1 MNTPTYHRILPIGEF
16 LTYPIRPSVDI
27 IQTHQTH
34 SNKIIEYKGKDISS
48 EEVDGIMSS
57 YHDIFGLAL
66 AIKTAD
72 CMPIVLLGKTHVV
85 FLHAGWR
92 GLANGILQH
101 TLIHTI
107 KPFYAFIGPSIQQQ
121 SFEVENDFRDYFD
134 ETNFYERS
142 GKLYFDL
149 QKEASDQIYQSY
161 NGVKVV
167 NCGVDTMLGKKFH
180 SYREDKTQLR
190 NWNLFSL

>member
-1 MNTPTYHRILPIGEF
+1 MNTPSYHRILPVGEF
-16 LTYPIRPSVDI
+16 LTYPERPYSNVI
-27 IQTHQTH
+27 FTHQTH

-57 YHDIFGLAL
+57 YNDLKGLAL

-92 GLANGILQH
+92 GLADGILKH
-101 TLIHTI
+101 PLIHNI
-107 KPFYAFIGPSIQQQ
+107 KPFYAFIGPSIVRQ
-121 SFEVENDFRDYFD
+121 SFEVESDFKQHFD
-134 ETNFYERS
+134 ETNFYEKS

-149 QKEASDQIYQSY
+149 QKEAKDQIYQSY
-161 NGVKVV
+161 NGVTVV
-167 NCGVDTMLGKKFH
+167 SCDVDTMQNKKFH
-180 SYREDKTQLR
+180 SYREDKTQKR
-190 NWNLFSL
+190 NWNLFTL